1 MIKWKCTICGWIYD
15 PKYGLP
21 EKNIKPGTSFEDI
34 PEDFRCPECGAM
46 KKWFKELKN

>member
-1 MIKWKCTICGWIYD
+1 MTKWKCTLCGWIYD
-15 PKYGLP
+15 PQHGLP

-46 KKWFKELKN
+46 KKWFEVLKA